1 MPFENGRGV
10 FALSVQRGLIH
21 LRCSSVASRGEKRK
35 ICRICS
41 AICKL
46 PLVLEFL
53 HEEFTDW
60 GNVMFLVGSLS
71 FLSFTLS
78 RFQKQT
84 KTWRSQISALQS
96 FWRRQM
102 LLFRAPLQ
110 SLAPRSIHFDIQLRS
125 CQVSSELQS
134 AKSEFEEEQA
144 GKQRCSETMSQNS
157 GYEVS

>member
-1 MPFENGRGV
+1 M
-10 FALSVQRGLIH
+10 
-21 LRCSSVASRGEKRK
+21 ASRGEKRK

-60 GNVMFLVGSLS
+60 ANVMLLVGSLS

-110 SLAPRSIHFDIQLRS
+110 SLAPRPIHFDIQLRS
-125 CQVSSELQS
+125 HFARSAQS
-134 AKSEFEEEQA
+134 CKALNQNLKKNRLGNKDA
-144 GKQRCSETMSQNS
+144 QRQ
-157 GYEVS
+157 